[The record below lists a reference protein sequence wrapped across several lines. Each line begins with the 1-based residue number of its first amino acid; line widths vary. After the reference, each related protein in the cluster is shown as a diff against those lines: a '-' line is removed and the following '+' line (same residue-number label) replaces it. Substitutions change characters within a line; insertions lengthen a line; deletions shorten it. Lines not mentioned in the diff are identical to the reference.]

1 MAIRPQASDCGGEN
15 IYIEQHSGAADLRP
29 AGILRRAALGM
40 LDGGMTTTLALTI
53 AWAAG
58 VLPTAHDTILIGRA
72 AISPE
77 VVLRSWQLL
86 GIASQVG
93 ATVAIRIGVVF
104 VYDTV
109 SVALGG
115 QTLACRLLRVRI
127 VRTDGSAVPLAQSLR
142 RAVAGGVLTQTPVV
156 GQVLRAG
163 DYGAA
168 LLGKQKRALRDRVAG
183 TALVH
188 TARRETEP

>member
-1 MAIRPQASDCGGEN
+1 
-15 IYIEQHSGAADLRP
+15 
-29 AGILRRAALGM
+29 M
-40 LDGGMTTTLALTI
+40 LDGGMTTTLALAIT
-53 AWAAG
+53 WAAG
-58 VLPTAHDTILIGRA
+58 LLPTAHEIVLFGRA
-72 AISPE
+72 ALTPAA
-77 VVLRSWQLL
+77 VLQSWQLL

-93 ATVAIRIGVVF
+93 VVLVIRVGVVF

-127 VRTDGSAVPLAQSLR
+127 VRTDGSAVPLTQSLR
-142 RAVAGGVLTQTPVV
+142 RAAAGGLITQTPVV
-156 GQVLRAG
+156 GQLLRAG

-168 LLGKQKRALRDRVAG
+168 LLGTQKRALRDRVAG

-188 TARRETEP
+188 ARPKATRS